1 MKKQQQAQEINIV
14 LTRFKMSLIKN
25 NKILV
30 FIGKRNTGKS
40 VLVIDYL
47 YYNQDIPFCTC
58 ISPTD
63 DYNLTFRPHIPSRF
77 IFDTYTPDLLDK
89 FLKRQKKIKQ
99 RQNHARAG
107 YGDPKYKD
115 IDCRGLLIM
124 DDCLSDSNL
133 WKKDSNLR
141 WVFLNGRHID
151 ITFILTMQYQLGI
164 SPEFRMNIDYIFI
177 CKETKVNEINK
188 LYTNYA
194 GMFINF
200 DMFRQIFNQVTDN
213 YGCLVIDNTTQSA
226 ELSDQVFTYR
236 ATLHDKNSFRVCYED
251 FWINNNDYINKSY
264 LEDEDALNDLKKLAM
279 ANTKIRYFLK

>member
-1 MKKQQQAQEINIV
+1 MKKQNQAQEINIV
-14 LTRFKMSLIKN
+14 LTRFKMSLIKK
-25 NKILV
+25 NKVLV

-63 DYNLTFRPHIPSRF
+63 DFNLTFRPHIPSRF
-77 IFDTYTPDLLDK
+77 IFDTYTPALLEK
-89 FLKRQKKIKQ
+89 FLKRQKLIKQ
-99 RQNHARAG
+99 KLISANEGH
-107 YGDPKYKD
+107 GDPRYKD

-124 DDCLSDSNL
+124 DDCLSESNL
-133 WKKDSNLR
+133 WKKDANLR

-164 SPEFRMNIDYIFI
+164 SPEYRMNIDYIFI

-213 YGCLVIDNTTQSA
+213 YGCLIIDNTTQSA

-236 ATLHDKNSFRVCYED
+236 ATLHDKNSFRICYEE
-251 FWINNNDYINKSY
+251 FWVNNNDYINKSY
-264 LEDEDALNDLKKLAM
+264 LEDEDALNDLKRLAL
-279 ANTKIRYFLK
+279 ANSKIRYHLK